1 MKKKQ
6 LFALLGAVIIAISS
20 AACGNSGNSSD
31 TGTAESQEDA
41 GAGNTSGAVDA
52 EAAAQA
58 IADAAGGDT
67 ASQDSTSAADESA
80 EASEFTPEDSM
91 LSEDGSVISF
101 PKAGITFTLPES
113 FKNTKGFLPNGGGEI
128 AEGDGVFCM
137 YYNYIALSEDDFEDL
152 LIKYR
157 TDSENAKKYEDFFNP
172 RVLGLFSIYAA
183 DRNRSAEEINE
194 YLKKLYNERGMTVV
208 NENPMENAELIG
220 SVGEYN
226 FYFVDETQPD
236 VEIAEDDI
244 NFASAYDLKGFKE
257 EYAALVE
264 DVKNTCTDLM
274 EFSEPETASESSETG
289 TAPESSEAGNTTLSF
304 STVDLDGQ
312 PVTSEDLFSN
322 NKITM
327 VNIWGTFCGP
337 CINEMPE
344 LEKLYAEFT
353 GQGCGI
359 IGIVGDAAGVDDES
373 IISDAKSI
381 IADTGVT
388 YPNILPWDGLQD
400 QLSFNAFP
408 TTYFVDS
415 KGTVIGAPV
424 VGAYIDQYSSRLREA
439 LESIEQ

>member
-41 GAGNTSGAVDA
+41 GSGSTSGAVDA
-52 EAAAQA
+52 EAAAQV
-58 IADAAGGDT
+58 IADAAGGSTD
-67 ASQDSTSAADESA
+67 SQDSTSAADESA

>member
-20 AACGNSGNSSD
+20 AACGNAGNSSD

-80 EASEFTPEDSM
+80 EASGFTPEDSM

-257 EYAALVE
+257 EYEALVE

>member
-1 MKKKQ
+1 MLNYILNNILNIFLKTTPVPGGSIHYKHSSTRRSNMKKKQ

-67 ASQDSTSAADESA
+67 ASQDSTSSGSGPTAA
-80 EASEFTPEDSM
+80 
-91 LSEDGSVISF
+91 
-101 PKAGITFTLPES
+101 
-113 FKNTKGFLPNGGGEI
+113 
-128 AEGDGVFCM
+128 
-137 YYNYIALSEDDFEDL
+137 
-152 LIKYR
+152 
-157 TDSENAKKYEDFFNP
+157 
-172 RVLGLFSIYAA
+172 
-183 DRNRSAEEINE
+183 
-194 YLKKLYNERGMTVV
+194 
-208 NENPMENAELIG
+208 
-220 SVGEYN
+220 
-226 FYFVDETQPD
+226 
-236 VEIAEDDI
+236 
-244 NFASAYDLKGFKE
+244 
-257 EYAALVE
+257 
-264 DVKNTCTDLM
+264 
-274 EFSEPETASESSETG
+274 
-289 TAPESSEAGNTTLSF
+289 SEAGNTTLSF

>member
-67 ASQDSTSAADESA
+67 ASQDNTSAADESA
-80 EASEFTPEDSM
+80 EASGFTPEDSM

-137 YYNYIALSEDDFEDL
+137 YYNYIALREDDFEDL

-257 EYAALVE
+257 EYEALVE

-289 TAPESSEAGNTTLSF
+289 TAPESSEAGNTTMSF

-344 LEKLYAEFT
+344 LEKLYAEFA

-359 IGIVGDAAGVDDES
+359 IGIVGDAAEVDDES

-415 KGTVIGAPV
+415 KGTVIGSPV

>member
-1 MKKKQ
+1 
-6 LFALLGAVIIAISS
+6 
-20 AACGNSGNSSD
+20 
-31 TGTAESQEDA
+31 
-41 GAGNTSGAVDA
+41 
-52 EAAAQA
+52 
-58 IADAAGGDT
+58 
-67 ASQDSTSAADESA
+67 
-80 EASEFTPEDSM
+80 M

-257 EYAALVE
+257 ESEALVE

-400 QLSFNAFP
+400 QLSFHAFP
-408 TTYFVDS
+408 STYFVDS